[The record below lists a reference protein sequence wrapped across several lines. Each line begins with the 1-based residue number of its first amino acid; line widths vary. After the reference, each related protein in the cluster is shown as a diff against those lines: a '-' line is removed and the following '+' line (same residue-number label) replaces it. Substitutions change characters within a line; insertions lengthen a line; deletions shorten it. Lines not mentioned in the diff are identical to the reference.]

1 LVVKLDRIYQFMK
14 KIGYRIEKLEMKNS
28 PFYVFQ
34 TIFEFWKDFTYW
46 IIFLLTTILQY
57 QTIVTMIIFIR
68 KIDL

>member
-1 LVVKLDRIYQFMK
+1 MVVKLDRIYQFMK

-34 TIFEFWKDFTYW
+34 TIFELWKDFTYW